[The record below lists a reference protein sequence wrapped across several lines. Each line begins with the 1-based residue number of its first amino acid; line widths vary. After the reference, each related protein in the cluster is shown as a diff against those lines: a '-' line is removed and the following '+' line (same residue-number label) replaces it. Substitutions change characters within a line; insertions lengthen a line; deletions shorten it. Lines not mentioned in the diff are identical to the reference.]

1 MLEIE
6 NFKRV
11 YNYTPVEDNNSVS
24 FRQYGH
30 NVKIHQLN
38 LNSGGAYMA
47 SFDES
52 FSHLSDNL
60 FKKQSHCHRSADGI
74 VFCESD
80 KKKIIICELKSSGGG
95 VFDSAYQ
102 QTFSSYMKLCMMM
115 SLCDD
120 FDIDNYQV
128 FFVFTAQDG
137 PELSLRRNEIE
148 QIEESDRN
156 IYDNI
161 RLSLLKGEKVVFH
174 LTEIPHDIS
183 FLHRHLINK
192 EIVCL
197 LLTSKTDTIDV
208 DVRLL

>member
-6 NFKRV
+6 NFKKI
-11 YNYTPVEDNNSVS
+11 YNYTPVENNYTVS
-24 FRQYGH
+24 IHQDGH

-38 LNSGGAYMA
+38 LNSGGSYMA

-52 FSHLSDNL
+52 FSHLSDNIY
-60 FKKQSHCHRSADGI
+60 KKQSHCNRSADGI
-74 VFCESD
+74 VFCESE

-102 QTFSSYMKLCMMM
+102 QTFSSYIKLCMMM
-115 SLCDD
+115 SICDD
-120 FDIDNYQV
+120 FDIANYQV
-128 FFVFTAQDG
+128 FFVFTASDG
-137 PELSLRRNEIE
+137 PELALRRNEIE

-161 RLSLLKGEKVVFH
+161 RLSLLKGEKAIFH
-174 LTEIPHDIS
+174 LNEIPHDIS

-192 EIVCL
+192 EIACL

-208 DVRLL
+208 DVNIL